1 MGWTKVEEVGVE
13 DMIVFLAGR
22 SQAHVSQGFFSFF
35 VFYALPA
42 TPRNA
47 RDGKILSCIWMLVKR
62 KEYKKEGMEMET
74 GEDNWMELWIN
85 QRYVKYYHSIV

>member
-35 VFYALPA
+35 FFMPCPPHLGMP
-42 TPRNA
+42 

-62 KEYKKEGMEMET
+62 KEYKKKEWKWKLEKTIGWNC
-74 GEDNWMELWIN
+74 G
-85 QRYVKYYHSIV
+85 SIRDI

>member
-62 KEYKKEGMEMET
+62 KEYKKKEWKWKLEKTIGWNC
-74 GEDNWMELWIN
+74 G
-85 QRYVKYYHSIV
+85 SIRDI